1 MYDPSTITYLSNLDQ
16 NVLAK
21 SGTFK
26 RIFDHTMRDGI
37 LFQEGDKWKQMRRL
51 FEPFSHTARLR
62 LYHDHF
68 KQLTT
73 KMLAKWEARSNK
85 ESFTIDQDLQSLTLN
100 TFMRSILGLD
110 FDLSES
116 QSGLADAF
124 IAISKD
130 MSMPKNFVD
139 LITSIPLF
147 KRFTQHGRELKQAQ
161 KLRKLFIDQIL
172 DSDVKE
178 GNDDE
183 QCFNPKT
190 LVHYL
195 KESGM
200 SREHIAANV
209 FTFLLAGHETNKS
222 TLNWALFELGRRAD
236 LQERLYAEIKHKRA
250 QKTSYA
256 DVFSV
261 SNHETDSLLASFIME
276 VQRFYCVAPEIVP
289 RKLNQSITLPSGQS
303 IPAGTTFMFG
313 IWEMHHNPFVWTEP
327 DMFDAARFLK
337 TKLQPNQFIPFSA
350 GQRKCIGYKY
360 AIVQLRTVLT
370 LLIEKYKIELDREH
384 ETEMTR
390 IMTMNPSNG
399 IKIRIVKR

>member
-1 MYDPSTITYLSNLDQ
+1 
-16 NVLAK
+16 
-21 SGTFK
+21 
-26 RIFDHTMRDGI
+26 
-37 LFQEGDKWKQMRRL
+37 
-51 FEPFSHTARLR
+51 
-62 LYHDHF
+62 
-68 KQLTT
+68 
-73 KMLAKWEARSNK
+73 
-85 ESFTIDQDLQSLTLN
+85 
-100 TFMRSILGLD
+100 
-110 FDLSES
+110 
-116 QSGLADAF
+116 
-124 IAISKD
+124 
-130 MSMPKNFVD
+130 
-139 LITSIPLF
+139 
-147 KRFTQHGRELKQAQ
+147 
-161 KLRKLFIDQIL
+161 
-172 DSDVKE
+172 
-178 GNDDE
+178 
-183 QCFNPKT
+183 
-190 LVHYL
+190 
-195 KESGM
+195 M

-236 LQERLYAEIKHKRA
+236 LQERLYAEIKHKRS

-313 IWEMHHNPFVWTEP
+313 IWETHHNPFVWTEP
-327 DMFDAARFLK
+327 DLFDAARFLK

-390 IMTMNPSNG
+390 IMTMNPSKG
-399 IKIRIVKR
+399 IKIRSKIIKRSR

>member
-1 MYDPSTITYLSNLDQ
+1 MIRFFYKSILVVYDPSTITYLSNLDQ

-100 TFMRSILGLD
+100 TFMRSILGID

-116 QSGLADAF
+116 KSGLADAF

-130 MSMPKNFVD
+130 MSMPKNFAD

-161 KLRKLFIDQIL
+161 KLRKLF
-172 DSDVKE
+172 SV
-178 GNDDE
+178 
-183 QCFNPKT
+183 
-190 LVHYL
+190 
-195 KESGM
+195 
-200 SREHIAANV
+200 
-209 FTFLLAGHETNKS
+209 
-222 TLNWALFELGRRAD
+222 LF
-236 LQERLYAEIKHKRA
+236 Q
-250 QKTSYA
+250 
-256 DVFSV
+256 
-261 SNHETDSLLASFIME
+261 
-276 VQRFYCVAPEIVP
+276 
-289 RKLNQSITLPSGQS
+289 
-303 IPAGTTFMFG
+303 
-313 IWEMHHNPFVWTEP
+313 
-327 DMFDAARFLK
+327 
-337 TKLQPNQFIPFSA
+337 
-350 GQRKCIGYKY
+350 
-360 AIVQLRTVLT
+360 RTVVS
-370 LLIEKYKIELDREH
+370 INIGAE
-384 ETEMTR
+384 
-390 IMTMNPSNG
+390 
-399 IKIRIVKR
+399 V